1 MKLLSIWSVNI
12 VSALKILYNNFT
24 STRVDVINKGDG
36 MYVQDHERRINSTD
50 QRRHYRFLSGAS
62 S

>member
-36 MYVQDHERRINSTD
+36 CMSKITKEEVIQKPWDDNGSIVH
-50 QRRHYRFLSGAS
+50 L
-62 S
+62 

>member
-1 MKLLSIWSVNI
+1 MKHNQI
-12 VSALKILYNNFT
+12 ALQYCKRFKILYNNFT

-36 MYVQDHERRINSTD
+36 MYVQDHEEELIQQIKD
-50 QRRHYRFLSGAS
+50 GIIVFLSGAS